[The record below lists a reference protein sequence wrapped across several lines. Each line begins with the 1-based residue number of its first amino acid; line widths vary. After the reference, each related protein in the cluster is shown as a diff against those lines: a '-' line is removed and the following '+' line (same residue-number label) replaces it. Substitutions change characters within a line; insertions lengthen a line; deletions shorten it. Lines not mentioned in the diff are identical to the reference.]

1 MDCKTIRDME
11 LQGKRVLVRV
21 DFNVP
26 MDGGEITDDTRI
38 QAALPTIRRL
48 QELGARIIL
57 VSHLGRP
64 KGNVTDDLR
73 LDPVARRL
81 GELLKTDVVKT
92 SSSVGREVEE
102 AVSALAQGEILLL
115 ENIRFYP
122 GEEKNDPEF
131 AAQLAGLADVF
142 VSDAFG
148 TAHRAHASTVGV
160 AKHLPACA
168 GLLMEKEIS
177 MLGKVLA
184 EPSHPFVAIIG
195 GAKVSDKIGV
205 IRNLLEKVSTLVI
218 GGGMANTFLAAQ
230 GYAMGA
236 SKVEEDKL
244 DLARE
249 LLDLAERRGVKM
261 LLPADLVVADA
272 FAADAGRQIVKPS
285 TGVPQGWMALD
296 IGPLAREQFA
306 EAIARAA
313 TVVWNGPMGVF
324 EFDAFALGTEAV
336 GRALAEGKAFSVV
349 GGGDSA
355 AALEKLGMTGAVDH
369 ISTGGGASLEFL
381 EGKAL
386 PGITILLKEAR

>member
-38 QAALPTIRRL
+38 RAALPTIRRL

-92 SSSVGREVEE
+92 SSSVGREAEE

-131 AAQLAGLADVF
+131 AAQLAELAEVF

-177 MLGKVLA
+177 MLGKVVGQ
-184 EPSHPFVAIIG
+184 PSHPFVAIIG

-230 GYAMGA
+230 GYAMGE

-249 LLDLAERRGVKM
+249 LLDLANRRGVKM
-261 LLPADLVVADA
+261 LLPADLVAADA

-306 EAIARAA
+306 EAIAGAA

-336 GRALAEGKAFSVV
+336 ARALAEGKAFSVV

-381 EGKAL
+381 EGKSL